1 MTLFIN
7 GRFLTQPLSGV
18 QRYAHELVRTLDDHL
33 VKHPAVKSRFGQVV
47 ILTPCMSGAMLEQ
60 LPRYRSI
67 EVFPTGASQGHVWEQ
82 SRLYQISKDGVLLSL
97 GNCGPLAHEAHVVAF
112 HDTHVFEMPE
122 AFSPGYRRWH
132 RFLRPRLAQRAKG
145 LITVSRHSA
154 QALGHWLDVDADR
167 FEVVPNSAQHVLR
180 MEETPHAP
188 EAYGLNPKGYLLSVG
203 NQSPNKNLI
212 RLIAA
217 HRDAG
222 SDIPPLAIVGDAPRA
237 LSNANLGNDSHV
249 HILGRVPDAD
259 LRGLYKGA
267 AGFVFPSL
275 NEGFGIPPLEAMQ
288 LGVPVLSSNATAM
301 PEVLGDAPMWLD
313 PRDQLGMTLALKRF
327 ATMEEDERKARITKG
342 LARAERYSWQA
353 SAEALIET
361 LQPMFATGARP
372 RRNPRLHRLISVR

>member
-18 QRYAHELVRTLDDHL
+18 QRYAHELVRALDNHL
-33 VKHPAVKSRFGQVV
+33 AKHPSVKARFGQVV
-47 ILTPCMSGAMLEQ
+47 VLTPFASGTQ
-60 LPRYRSI
+60 RKNLPRYRSI

-112 HDTHVFEMPE
+112 HDAHVFEMPE

-145 LITVSRHSA
+145 LITVSQHSA
-154 QALGHWLDVDADR
+154 QTLAHWLDVDTDR
-167 FEVVPNSAQHVLR
+167 FAIVPNSAEHVLR
-180 MEETPHAP
+180 IEENLQATEEH
-188 EAYGLNPKGYLLSVG
+188 GLNPKRYLLSVG

-212 RLIAA
+212 RLIEA

-222 SDIPPLAIVGDAPRA
+222 SDVPPLAIVGDAPRA
-237 LSNANLGNDSHV
+237 LNIAKLETQNGLYV
-249 HILGRVPDAD
+249 LGRVSDAD

-267 AGFVFPSL
+267 LGFVFPSL

-301 PEVLGDAPMWLD
+301 PEVLGNAPMWFD

-327 ATMEEDERKARITKG
+327 AAMAEEERKIRITKG
-342 LARAERYSWQA
+342 LARAGRYSWRA
-353 SAEALIET
+353 SAEALVEM
-361 LQPMFATGARP
+361 LGPMFAAGARP
-372 RRNPRLHRLISVR
+372 VRNPRLRKLISAR